1 MLFSINY
8 WSVSNQFEV
17 LLFYIILYLEMCPPG
32 LQNCL
37 KTCSFESLDKLL
49 LLIGK
54 RRYDQVCR
62 NVASTWRR
70 VADGGW
76 CKFGSLVPDR
86 ISCLGSMDLGSPDD
100 SYDGR
105 ILCSAGWWILIKKEE
120 DGIKNAGARGC
131 ALLAPRISIS
141 INRRRCKMHFSHFL
155 LHKDPTFLNGMKQN
169 SFFF

>member
-1 MLFSINY
+1 MTRF
-8 WSVSNQFEV
+8 V
-17 LLFYIILYLEMCPPG
+17 EM
-32 LQNCL
+32 
-37 KTCSFESLDKLL
+37 
-49 LLIGK
+49 
-54 RRYDQVCR
+54 
-62 NVASTWRR
+62 STWRR

-141 INRRRCKMHFSHFL
+141 INRRRCKMHFSTFYCTKTPVFKWDETKYINFL
-155 LHKDPTFLNGMKQN
+155 LLMAQISLL
-169 SFFF
+169 SFQYLSLTPRGRPLVVNIFFRYIGG